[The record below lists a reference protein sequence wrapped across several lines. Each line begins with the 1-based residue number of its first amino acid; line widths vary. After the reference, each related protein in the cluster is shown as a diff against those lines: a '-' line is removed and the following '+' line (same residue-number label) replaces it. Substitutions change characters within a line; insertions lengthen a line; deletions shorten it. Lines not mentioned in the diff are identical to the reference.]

1 MSYCV
6 HCGVEL
12 APSESACPLC
22 RTPVCDPVCPWEK
35 PEKMPY
41 PDRVEDIM
49 QHIDLSYG
57 RRLALL
63 VLLIPSLVVLAV
75 NLLSSAAVSWSLYV
89 IGALACFYTW
99 VMVPFFYRFK
109 RPYAY
114 ISLDFIMLALY
125 LLLIALMTDGM
136 RWYWMLAL
144 PVLLSVGA
152 VCQLISLTV
161 RRLEWQPLVRAA
173 VSCLLLAVFLVSL
186 DFLAD
191 RYIGHIFLNWSIYA
205 GLPLLVLGGIFYVL
219 EKKKGL
225 KDSIKKHLFI

>member
-12 APSESACPLC
+12 APSEKTCPLC
-22 RTPVCDPVCPWEK
+22 QTPVCDPVCPWEP

-49 QHIDLSYG
+49 RHIDLSYG

-75 NLLSSAAVSWSLYV
+75 NLLSNGAVSWSLYV

-99 VMVPFFYRFK
+99 IMVPFFYRFK

-125 LLLIALMTDGM
+125 LLLIALMAGGM
-136 RWYWMLAL
+136 GWYWTLAL
-144 PVLLSVGA
+144 PVLLSVGLL
-152 VCQLISLTV
+152 CLLISLAV

-173 VSCLLLAVFLVSL
+173 AVCLLLAAFLVTL

-191 RYIGHIFLNWSIYA
+191 RYMGQVSLNWSVYA
-205 GLPLLVLGGIFYVL
+205 GLPLVVLGAIFFTL

-225 KDSIKKHLFI
+225 KDRIKKHLFV

>member
-22 RTPVCDPVCPWEK
+22 QTPVCDPVCPWEK

-49 QHIDLSYG
+49 QHIDLKYG
-57 RRLALL
+57 RRLALM

-75 NLLSSAAVSWSLYV
+75 NLLSSSTISWSLYV

-99 VMVPFFYRFK
+99 VLVPFFYRFK

-136 RWYWMLAL
+136 RWYRMLAL
-144 PVLLSVGA
+144 PALLLVG
-152 VCQLISLTV
+152 LICLMVSLTV

-173 VSCLLLAVFLVSL
+173 AVCILLAVFLVAL
-186 DFLAD
+186 DLLTD
-191 RYIGHIFLNWSIYA
+191 RYMGHIFLNWSVYA
-205 GLPLLVLGGIFYVL
+205 GLPLIVVSGIFFTL

>member
-12 APSESACPLC
+12 APSEKACPLC
-22 RTPVCDPVCPWEK
+22 RTPVLNPVCPWEK

-49 QHIDLSYG
+49 RHIDLKYG
-57 RRLALL
+57 RRLAMM

-75 NLLSSAAVSWSLYV
+75 NLLSSHTVSWSLYV
-89 IGALACFYTW
+89 IGALACLYTW
-99 VMVPFFYRFK
+99 GLVPFFYRFK

-114 ISLDFIMLALY
+114 ITLDFIMLALY

-136 RWYWMLAL
+136 LWYWMLAL

-152 VCQLISLTV
+152 VCQMISLAV

-173 VSCLLLAVFLVSL
+173 VVCLLMAIFLVTL
-186 DFLAD
+186 DLLAD
-191 RYIGHIFLNWSIYA
+191 RYMGHIFLNWSVYA
-205 GLPLLVLGGIFYVL
+205 GLPLVVLGGIFFTL

-225 KDSIKKHLFI
+225 KSTIKKHLFI